1 MRQGGPVVTR
11 DLESARSR
19 DIYRLLSSVVIPRP
33 IAWILTADREG
44 RLNLAP
50 FSSFMG
56 IFGPPLLAVAFGRR
70 RDGSLKDTHRNLR
83 DTGEA
88 VVHLAGDASLT
99 ALHAS
104 GEDLPPAASE
114 VERLGLATAPSLK
127 VKPPRLVEA
136 PVALECRLRSE
147 EELGPSTTL
156 VLLHVLCLHAAEGI
170 WNAEEDAADPERWEP
185 VARLGSLTGP
195 NYALLGRRLRIGSP
209 RPSNGPGK
217 KDPL

>member
-1 MRQGGPVVTR
+1 MITR
-11 DLESARSR
+11 DLDTARPR
-19 DIYRLLSSVVIPRP
+19 EVYRLLSSVVIPRP
-33 IAWILTADREG
+33 IAWILTAGPKG

-83 DTGEA
+83 ETGEA
-88 VVHLAGDASLT
+88 VVHLAGASCLE

-104 GEDLPPAASE
+104 GEDLPPEESE
-114 VERLGLATAPSLK
+114 VERLGLATVPSLK
-127 VKPPRLVEA
+127 VKPPRLASA

-147 EELGPSTTL
+147 EEVGPSTTL
-156 VLLHVLCLHAAEGI
+156 VLLDVLCLHAAEEI
-170 WNAEEDAADPERWEP
+170 WDREGDAADAERWEP

-209 RPSNGPGK
+209 RPSTAPRKEN
-217 KDPL
+217 PL